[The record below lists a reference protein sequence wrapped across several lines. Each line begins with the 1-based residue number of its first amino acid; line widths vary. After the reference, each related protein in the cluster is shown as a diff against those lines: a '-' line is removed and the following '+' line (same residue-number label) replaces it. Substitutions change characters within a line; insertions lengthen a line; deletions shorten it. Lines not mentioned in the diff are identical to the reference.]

1 MSDVNRICRV
11 YVWRVRPSRQSK
23 RQRMLL
29 NLATAHNHHGNR
41 TCCNWQLYT
50 CCNWQ
55 LYTILNAT
63 AHAAIGNCTQS
74 SWQPHILHGATAH
87 NPYGNRTC
95 CNGQLHNVSPQG
107 PPQPFAV
114 ASASSSHHSL
124 QGVLP
129 CSEKNSCNLIQPMLT
144 RQHHEAP

>member
-1 MSDVNRICRV
+1 MSDVNRICRL
-11 YVWRVRPSRQSK
+11 YVWHVRPSQQSK
-23 RQRMLL
+23 RQRHMLQ
-29 NLATAHNHHGNR
+29 LATTHNHQGNR
-41 TCCNWQLYT
+41 TCCNGQLH
-50 CCNWQ
+50 
-55 LYTILNAT
+55 TILKAT

-74 SWQPHILHGATAH
+74 SRQPHMLQWATAH

-107 PPQPFAV
+107 PPHPSAV
-114 ASASSSHHSL
+114 CSASSSHHSL

-144 RQHHEAP
+144 RQHHEAA